1 MHALQAGDELVVLE
15 VESANVCE
23 TGLIE
28 EADLN
33 WKEDQE
39 AALKPCQDI
48 KHVFARTARDSPDVT
63 FLALEVA
70 ARCGA
75 RAPPDPRP
83 GRPCSAPCP
92 TCRHVTPQPQRTTLG
107 RSFP

>member
-1 MHALQAGDELVVLE
+1 MVVE
-15 VESANVCE
+15 VESSSVCE
-23 TGLIE
+23 TGRAE

-39 AALKPCQDI
+39 DALKPCQDI

-70 ARCGA
+70 ARCGP
-75 RAPPDPRP
+75 RAPPHPRP
-83 GRPCSAPCP
+83 RRPCPAEMP
-92 TCRHVTPQPQRTTLG
+92 TCPSAATAHYSVVCA
-107 RSFP
+107 SFL